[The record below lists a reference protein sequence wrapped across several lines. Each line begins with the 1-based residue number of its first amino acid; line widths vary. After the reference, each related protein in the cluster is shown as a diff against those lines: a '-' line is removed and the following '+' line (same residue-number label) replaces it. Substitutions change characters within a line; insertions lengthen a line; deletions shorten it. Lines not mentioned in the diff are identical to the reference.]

1 MSQKLFHRRDD
12 SGELGVFEAANYFN
26 DYEVSFSD
34 NNQIIV
40 NDGGCH
46 SQAASSNG
54 ERMST
59 DTLFPAGSQHS
70 STESEIE
77 KPIALKE
84 KCKQPSSPGGKLACF
99 LNSLFSQ
106 TNSSKKKNDKS
117 KTRMNKDEE
126 DNAHIRAGSLRK
138 KRRSSSS
145 SSSEEDEV
153 YSANTTFKI
162 NAPFPYNPKIPS
174 SKDDEDD
181 DGDDHRPAGYKF
193 MFSCGISEIRRKSV
207 HWAGECKAEKYDDNN
222 KCSKFDDDCED
233 DEDDDYHSDSSS
245 DLFDLPISEVLG
257 YYTSTGLPA
266 VYKTAQVDYIKRGAP
281 ISATTVI

>member
-12 SGELGVFEAANYFN
+12 SGELDVFEAANYFN
-26 DYEVSFSD
+26 DDQVSFSD
-34 NNQIIV
+34 NNQINV
-40 NDGGCH
+40 NGGGCH
-46 SQAASSNG
+46 SQAASSNE

-59 DTLFPAGSQHS
+59 DTLFPPDTQHS

-106 TNSSKKKNDKS
+106 TNSSKKKNHKS
-117 KTRMNKDEE
+117 KTRMNKEEE

-145 SSSEEDEV
+145 LSEEEEEEV
-153 YSANTTFKI
+153 YSTNTTFKI

-174 SKDDEDD
+174 SKDDEDED
-181 DGDDHRPAGYKF
+181 EDDHRPAGYKF
-193 MFSCGISEIRRKSV
+193 MFSCGISEIRRRSV
-207 HWAGECKAEKYDDNN
+207 HWTGECKAEKYDNN

-233 DEDDDYHSDSSS
+233 DEDEDYHSDSSS

-266 VYKTAQVDYIKRGAP
+266 VVYKAAQIDYIKRGAP
-281 ISATTVI
+281 ISTVI